1 MAYQETHTTSYG
13 SRLSNSFKK
22 IGTGLAMF
30 IGATVLLFWNEG
42 RAVKTAE
49 TIKEAQGTAVHVDN
63 VSEVKAD
70 LNGQLIHATAM
81 AESHDTLRDEMFGAA
96 VPAIKLIRNVEY
108 YQWQE
113 YSREEK
119 HEKFG
124 GSDRKSVV

>member
-49 TIKEAQGTAVHVDN
+49 TIKEAQVCMSTMCQKSRLTLTDN
-63 VSEVKAD
+63 
-70 LNGQLIHATAM
+70 
-81 AESHDTLRDEMFGAA
+81 
-96 VPAIKLIRNVEY
+96 
-108 YQWQE
+108 
-113 YSREEK
+113 
-119 HEKFG
+119 
-124 GSDRKSVV
+124 

>member
-30 IGATVLLFWNEG
+30 VGATVLLFWNEG

-70 LNGQLIHATAM
+70 LNGQLIHAAH
-81 AESHDTLRDEMFGAA
+81 EQCQSRGA
-96 VPAIKLIRNVEY
+96 R
-108 YQWQE
+108 
-113 YSREEK
+113 
-119 HEKFG
+119 FG
-124 GSDRKSVV
+124 GKEFAAQ